1 MAPVL
6 LRFWAMFGAAHFS
19 TQVLTLYLAPFRGHI
34 LISCVRAPVLLL
46 LCYGRRLPITSIMYQ
61 KYLVPI
67 YESNEPEIEGQLR
80 RARTLQADV
89 NEGFRQLATY
99 LLQQI
104 AVGGLDGLV
113 SIPRYETLQPRSEP
127 QAPSASKRDEQEG
140 SPLPQNTA
148 VFASSRHFF
157 GGETDHR
164 ARSVLAVDGHNL
176 DGAIQP
182 AKLSETPKAAYD
194 DARALRRQFRN
205 RTPKNKESKVAP

>member
-6 LRFWAMFGAAHFS
+6 LKFWSIFGAAHFFS
-19 TQVLTLYLAPFRGHI
+19 QALTLYLAPFQGEI

-46 LCYGRRLPITSIMYQ
+46 LCYGRQLPITNIMYH
-61 KYLVPI
+61 KYLVPV

-80 RARTLQADV
+80 KAKTLQAEV
-89 NEGFRQLATY
+89 SEGFRQLATY

-104 AVGGLDGLV
+104 AVGGLEGLV
-113 SIPRYETLQPRSEP
+113 PIPRYEGIQSSSEP
-127 QAPSASKRDEQEG
+127 RAPSASKRNEHEG

-148 VFASSRHFF
+148 VFASSRQFF
-157 GGETDHR
+157 GGESDHR
-164 ARSVLAVDGHNL
+164 ARSVLAVDGQNL

-182 AKLSETPKAAYD
+182 AKLAETPKAAYD

-205 RTPKNKESKVAP
+205 RPPKNKQNKVAT